1 MKKKIRWQAM
11 PMALRMMLGGFF
23 GALLGFAL
31 YWFIGCKTGACPLTG
46 NPYISMLIWGGMG
59 AILAGKP

>member
-1 MKKKIRWQAM
+1 M
-11 PMALRMMLGGFF
+11 PMALRMIFGGVA
-23 GALLGFAL
+23 GALVGFAM

-59 AILAGKP
+59 AMFAGKP